1 LNFVFEVQIQSI
13 KVDNSGVKVRSMALS
28 PNEDLLVFTLENQQL
43 ISLPFQS
50 IDMFKPN
57 DVPKDLNIQVRIAY
71 SHPETISCPSS
82 VSHPQLLC
90 DYFLL

>member
-1 LNFVFEVQIQSI
+1 MQIQSI

-50 IDMFKPN
+50 IDMFKAN
-57 DVPKDLNIQVRIAY
+57 DVPKDLDIQVRIA
-71 SHPETISCPSS
+71 
-82 VSHPQLLC
+82 
-90 DYFLL
+90 